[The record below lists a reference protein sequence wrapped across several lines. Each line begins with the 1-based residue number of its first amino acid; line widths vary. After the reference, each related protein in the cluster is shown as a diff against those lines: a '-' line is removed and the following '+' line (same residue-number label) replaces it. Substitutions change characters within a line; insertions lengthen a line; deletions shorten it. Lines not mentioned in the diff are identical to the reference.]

1 MIRFLV
7 KTLYGLMMFFILLAG
22 VVVSLIST
30 TPGLET
36 LIDLGRAYISGTLKI
51 QQVRGSLLNDFTLE
65 SLEYKHQDT
74 NIKIN
79 NLHVQWHPGPSL
91 KNHQV
96 TVQWDILKGTLNPEK
111 KFSSPHGKLSATAT
125 LPDLSVELNTQINP
139 SAEEHWQMNARLLG
153 AIPWQWTFSA
163 NLSPTSGT
171 STKHTGLH
179 AKLSLNGKITAKNK
193 GNLVFTLSPGTYQVP
208 DNTTIPVLEFKG
220 GKLNVALSPQRLSGS
235 GSFMIDP
242 NKNLKLA
249 FQLPKFSLKE
259 GFNAKQ
265 QLNSELRLE
274 INNLDF
280 LQNISP
286 EVEKLKGQL
295 VASLSAQ
302 GSIGKP
308 QINSQLL
315 LTKTSLFIPK
325 LKLNLDSIDLDVRSK
340 KKTWDA
346 NGSIVST
353 GHTLRLKGKGSIDT
367 AYVADLSLEGSDF
380 PLMKINELD
389 ITISPQLKFHVT
401 PTIRAISGSVLI
413 PNAQINLQT
422 FSNSVSL
429 PDEVVYKQQK
439 PESPSSIAGTSIDIL
454 VKLGENVAL
463 NVKGLK
469 GHLDGALNLKQQPQG
484 AINAYGELSV
494 RDGTYKAYGQDLTI
508 KQGELVFTGGPIDNP
523 GISLR
528 AAKKINNTSTYTNA
542 SQVFDFNSSNLQN
555 TGFGDTITL
564 GVEVTGRLMKPQ
576 IQLYSEPA
584 IFSQADILS
593 MLVLGRP
600 ASQANKAGAQLL
612 LTAISSMNVGGTSS
626 SQLLEQLKQSSG
638 LDFNVQTNTN
648 YNQLTNTVSDSTA
661 FVVGKSLSKR
671 LYLSYNIGLSQTNT
685 NMLTLKYMLNK
696 FFSIQISTSN
706 TSSAID
712 FLYTSHKKKHKNTK

>member
-1 MIRFLV
+1 ML
-7 KTLYGLMMFFILLAG
+7 FFILLAG
-22 VVVSLIST
+22 IVGSLIST

-36 LIDLGRAYISGTLKI
+36 LIDLSRAYIPGTLKI
-51 QQVRGSLLNDFTLE
+51 QRVTGSLLSDFTLE
-65 SLEYKHQDT
+65 SLEYQHQNT

-79 NLHVQWHPGPSL
+79 RLQIQWHPGPSL
-91 KNHQV
+91 KNHQLL
-96 TVQWDILKGTLNPEK
+96 VQWNTLEGTLNPEQ
-111 KFSSPHGKLSATAT
+111 KFSSPQGKLTATAT

-153 AIPWQWTFSA
+153 AVPWQWTFSA
-163 NLSPTSGT
+163 NMSPIPGT

-179 AKLSLNGKITAKNK
+179 AKLSLDGTTSAKNK
-193 GNLVFTLSPGTYQVP
+193 GNLIFTLSPGTYQVP
-208 DNTTIPVLEFKG
+208 DNTSIPMLEFKG
-220 GKLNVALSPQRLSGS
+220 GKINVALSPQKLSGS

-242 NKNLKLA
+242 HKNLKLA
-249 FQLPKFSLKE
+249 FQLPKFSLE
-259 GFNAKQ
+259 DGFTAKQ
-265 QLNSELRLE
+265 KLNSELRLE
-274 INNLDF
+274 INSLDF
-280 LQNISP
+280 LENISP
-286 EVEKLKGQL
+286 VVEKLKGQL
-295 VASLSAQ
+295 EALLKVT
-302 GSIGKP
+302 GTIGKP
-308 QINSQLL
+308 QIDSQLL

-325 LKLNLDSIDLDVRSK
+325 LKLNLDSVDLDIRSK
-340 KKTWDA
+340 KKAWDA
-346 NGSIVST
+346 HGSITSS
-353 GHTLRLKGKGSIDT
+353 GHMLLLKGKGSLDT
-367 AYVADLSLEGSDF
+367 TYVADLSLEGSDF
-380 PLMKINELD
+380 PLMETNELN
-389 ITISPQLKFHVT
+389 ITISPQLKFHAT
-401 PTIRAISGSVLI
+401 PTVRAISGSVLI
-413 PNAQINLQT
+413 PNALINLQT

-429 PDEVVYKQQK
+429 PDEVVYKQQR
-439 PESPSSIAGTSIDIL
+439 PESPSSITGSSMDIL

-508 KQGELVFTGGPIDNP
+508 KQGELIFTGGPIDNP

-542 SQVFDFNSSNLQN
+542 SQLFDFNSSNLQN

-612 LTAISSMNVGGTSS
+612 LTAISSMNVGGRSS
-626 SQLLEQLKQSSG
+626 TQLLEQLKQSSG

-671 LYLSYNIGLSQTNT
+671 LYLSYNIGLSQTDT

-696 FFSIQISTSN
+696 FFSIQVSTSD
-706 TSSAID
+706 TSSAVD

>member
-7 KTLYGLMMFFILLAG
+7 KTLYFLMLFFILLAG
-22 VVVSLIST
+22 IVVSLIST

-36 LIDLGRAYISGTLKI
+36 LIDLGRVYIPGTLKI
-51 QQVRGSLLNDFTLE
+51 QQIKGTLLGDFTLGF
-65 SLEYKHQDT
+65 LEYKHQNT
-74 NIKIN
+74 HIKIN
-79 NLHVQWHPGPSL
+79 NIHVQWHPGPSF
-91 KNHQV
+91 KNHQL
-96 TVQWDILKGTLNPEK
+96 TLQWDALKGSLSSEQ
-111 KFSSPHGKLSATAT
+111 KFTSPHGKLTATAT
-125 LPDLSVELNTQINP
+125 LPDLSVELTTQINP

-153 AIPWQWTFSA
+153 AMPWQWTFSA
-163 NLSPTSGT
+163 NLSPTANT
-171 STKHTGLH
+171 SIKHTGLH
-179 AKLSLNGKITAKNK
+179 AKLSLDGKTTAKNK
-193 GNLVFTLSPGTYQVP
+193 GGLVFTLSPGTYQVP
-208 DNTTIPVLEFKG
+208 DNTTIPALEFKG
-220 GKLNVALSPQRLSGS
+220 GKLNVALSPQKLSGS

-249 FQLPKFSLKE
+249 FQLPQFSLEK
-259 GFNAKQ
+259 GFSAKQ
-265 QLNSELRLE
+265 KLNSEVRLE
-274 INNLDF
+274 INSLDF
-280 LQNISP
+280 LHNISP
-286 EVEKLKGQL
+286 EIDKLKGQV
-295 VASLSAQ
+295 VASLKAT

-308 QINSQLL
+308 QIDSQLL
-315 LTKTSLFIPK
+315 LFKTSLFIPK
-325 LKLNLDSIDLDVRSK
+325 LKLSLDSVDLDVRSK
-340 KKTWDA
+340 KKAWDA
-346 NGSIVST
+346 NGSIISA
-353 GHTLRLKGKGSIDT
+353 GHRLILKGKGTLDT
-367 AYVADLSLEGSDF
+367 AYVAELNLEGNDF
-380 PLMKINELD
+380 PLMKTNELE
-389 ITISPQLKFHVT
+389 ITISPQLKLQAT
-401 PTIRAISGSVLI
+401 PTTRVISGSVLI

-439 PESPSSIAGTSIDIL
+439 PESPSSIAGTSMDVL

-508 KQGELVFTGGPIDNP
+508 KQGELIFTGGPIDNP

-542 SQVFDFNSSNLQN
+542 SQLFDFNSSNLQN
-555 TGFGDTITL
+555 AGFGDTITL

-612 LTAISSMNVGGTSS
+612 LTALSSMNVGGTNS
-626 SQLLEQLKQSSG
+626 SQLLEQLKQTSG

-648 YNQLTNTVSDSTA
+648 YNQLTNTVNDSTA

-671 LYLSYNIGLSQTNT
+671 LYLSYNIGLSQTDT

-696 FFSIQISTSN
+696 FFSIQISTSD

-712 FLYTSHKKKHKNTK
+712 FLYTSHKKKLKNTK

>member
-7 KTLYGLMMFFILLAG
+7 KTLYCLMLFFILLAG
-22 VVVSLIST
+22 IVVSLIST

-36 LIDLGRAYISGTLKI
+36 LIDLGRVYIPGTLKI
-51 QQVRGSLLNDFTLE
+51 QQIKGTLLGDFTLGL
-65 SLEYKHQDT
+65 LEYKHQNT
-74 NIKIN
+74 HIKIN
-79 NLHVQWHPGPSL
+79 NIHVQWHPGPSF
-91 KNHQV
+91 KNHQL
-96 TVQWDILKGTLNPEK
+96 TLQWDALKGALSPEQQ
-111 KFSSPHGKLSATAT
+111 FTSPHGKLTATAT
-125 LPDLSVELNTQINP
+125 LPDLSVELTSQINP
-139 SAEEHWQMNARLLG
+139 SAGEHWQMNALLLG
-153 AIPWQWTFSA
+153 AMPWLWTFSA
-163 NLSPTSGT
+163 NMSPTAST
-171 STKHTGLH
+171 SAKHTGLH
-179 AKLSLNGKITAKNK
+179 AKLSLDGKTTAKNK
-193 GNLVFTLSPGTYQVP
+193 GSLVFTLSPGTYKVP

-220 GKLNVALSPQRLSGS
+220 GRLNVTLSPQKLSGS
-235 GSFMIDP
+235 GRFMIDP

-249 FQLPKFSLKE
+249 FQLSQFSLEE
-259 GFNAKQ
+259 GFSAKQ
-265 QLNSELRLE
+265 KLNSELRLE

-286 EVEKLKGQL
+286 EIEKLKGQV
-295 VASLSAQ
+295 VASLKAT
-302 GSIGKP
+302 GSVGKP
-308 QINSQLL
+308 QVDSQLL
-315 LTKTSLFIPK
+315 LTKTSLFVPK
-325 LKLNLDSIDLDVRSK
+325 LKLNLDSVDLDVRSK

-346 NGSIVST
+346 NGSIVSA
-353 GHTLRLKGKGSIDT
+353 GHSLVLKGKGTLDT
-367 AYVADLSLEGSDF
+367 AYVAELSLEGRDF
-380 PLMKINELD
+380 PLMQTNELD
-389 ITISPQLKFHVT
+389 ITISPQLKFQAT
-401 PTIRAISGSVLI
+401 PTTRAISGSVLI

-439 PESPSSIAGTSIDIL
+439 PESPSSIAGTSLDIL

-508 KQGELVFTGGPIDNP
+508 KQGELIFTGGPIGNP

-542 SQVFDFNSSNLQN
+542 SQLFDFNSSNLQN

-626 SQLLEQLKQSSG
+626 SQLLEQLKQTSG

-648 YNQLTNTVSDSTA
+648 YNQLTNTVRDSTA

-671 LYLSYNIGLSQTNT
+671 LYLSYNIGLSQTDT

-696 FFSIQISTSN
+696 FFSIQISTSD
-706 TSSAID
+706 TSRAID
-712 FLYTSHKKKHKNTK
+712 FLYTSHKKKLKNTK